1 MTPKADEENEV
12 MKVKMRTDRVVR
24 TMAALAGAAVLLA
37 ACGSSTE
44 SGIEE
49 LIEQQSGGEVEIDL
63 EDGEIKVQ
71 TEDGEFSL
79 DIDED
84 DGSFSVEVDGE
95 EVLSGDVDDEGDGSL
110 TIEGEDG
117 DSAFEIDSD
126 GSIPDEWPGDVPEP
140 EGLAID
146 TSSAFTSGDQVT
158 VSITGTTDDAEAF
171 ADAYGGQLENAGLPQ
186 TSSLVQGDN
195 ITLFHENE
203 SWFVTI
209 FGAPFEGSWQV
220 TVSVISAG

>member
-1 MTPKADEENEV
+1 
-12 MKVKMRTDRVVR
+12 
-24 TMAALAGAAVLLA
+24 MAALAGVAALLA

-49 LIEQQSGGEVEIDL
+49 LIEQQSGGEVDIDL

-95 EVLSGDVDDEGDGSL
+95 DGDG
-110 TIEGEDG
+110 
-117 DSAFEIDSD
+117 AFEIDSD